1 LGSGYN
7 SLCRVLFD
15 PRFGRLVRRLAAVFV
30 VVLAAAMVYRSFGS
44 AETGTGSLTL
54 PQPAPNAG
62 DNAPAFDVKTVAGR
76 DFELSDQGVYVLTF
90 WSTLNKDSN
99 EAEPGFE
106 ELARRYEG
114 DGVSFAVVY
123 VNSAPNDDHVPYSM
137 LLDSTGELVSKYNV
151 KRVPRLF
158 VVEDGTIEYAQD
170 YYYDDS
176 DTPYNDYKKSL
187 EEAVDEAITDEKDK
201 GSPSASGDGTHPEK
215 G

>member
-1 LGSGYN
+1 M
-7 SLCRVLFD
+7 
-15 PRFGRLVRRLAAVFV
+15 RRLAFVFLL
-30 VVLAAAMVYRSFGS
+30 VLAAAMFYRSFGS

-54 PQPAPNAG
+54 PQPAPNVG
-62 DNAPAFDVKTVAGR
+62 DNAPAFEVKTVAGR
-76 DFELSDQGVYVLTF
+76 DFELSDHGVYVLTF

-106 ELARRYEG
+106 ELARKYE
-114 DGVSFAVVY
+114 DAGVSFAVVY
-123 VNSAPNDDHVPYSM
+123 VNSAPNDDHVPYTM

-158 VVEDGTIEYAQD
+158 VVENGTIEYAQD

-187 EEAVDEAITDEKDK
+187 EEAVDEVLKEEKDQ
-201 GSPSASGDGTHPEK
+201 GAPSAAKDRPEK

>member
-1 LGSGYN
+1 MK
-7 SLCRVLFD
+7 
-15 PRFGRLVRRLAAVFV
+15 RLAIVFV
-30 VVLAAAMVYRSFGS
+30 LVLTTALVYRSFGS

-54 PQPAPNAG
+54 PQPAPNEG
-62 DNAPAFDVKTVAGR
+62 DNAPAFEVKTVAGH
-76 DFELSDQGVYVLTF
+76 DFELSDHGVYVLTF

-106 ELARRYEG
+106 DLARKYDD

-123 VNSAPNDDHVPYSM
+123 VNSAPDDDHVPYSM

-158 VVEDGTIEYAQD
+158 VIKDGTIEYAQD
-170 YYYDDS
+170 VYYEGYDKDL
-176 DTPYNDYKKSL
+176 KVAIQESL
-187 EEAVDEAITDEKDK
+187 TDEKDRT
-201 GSPSASGDGTHPEK
+201 SAAGDAEHPEK

>member
-1 LGSGYN
+1 M
-7 SLCRVLFD
+7 
-15 PRFGRLVRRLAAVFV
+15 RRLAAVFV
-30 VVLAAAMVYRSFGS
+30 VVLAIALVYRSFGS

-62 DNAPAFDVKTVAGR
+62 DNAPAFDVKTVAGH
-76 DFELSDQGVYVLTF
+76 DFELSDHGVYVLTF

-106 ELARRYEG
+106 MLAKKYED
-114 DGVSFAVVY
+114 DGASFAAVY
-123 VNSAPNDDHVPYSM
+123 VNSAPNDDHVPYTM

-158 VVEDGTIEYAQD
+158 VVEDGTIKYAQD
-170 YYYDDS
+170 YYYVG
-176 DTPYNDYKKSL
+176 YEKSL
-187 EEAVDEAITDEKDK
+187 EAAVEEALKDEK
-201 GSPSASGDGTHPEK
+201 GQGQPSASGDRTHPEK

>member
-1 LGSGYN
+1 
-7 SLCRVLFD
+7 
-15 PRFGRLVRRLAAVFV
+15 VRRLAFVFLL
-30 VVLAAAMVYRSFGS
+30 VLAAAMFYRSFGS

-54 PQPAPNAG
+54 PQPAPNVG
-62 DNAPAFDVKTVAGR
+62 DNAPAFEVKTVAGR
-76 DFELSDQGVYVLTF
+76 DFELSDHGVYVLTF

-106 ELARRYEG
+106 ELARKYE
-114 DGVSFAVVY
+114 DAGVSFAVVY
-123 VNSAPNDDHVPYSM
+123 VNSAPNDDHVPYTM

-158 VVEDGTIEYAQD
+158 VVENGTIEYAQD

-187 EEAVDEAITDEKDK
+187 EEAVDEVLKEEKDQ
-201 GSPSASGDGTHPEK
+201 GAPSAAKDPPRERIG
-215 G
+215 

>member
-1 LGSGYN
+1 MK
-7 SLCRVLFD
+7 
-15 PRFGRLVRRLAAVFV
+15 RLAIVFV
-30 VVLAAAMVYRSFGS
+30 LVLTTALVYRSFGS

-54 PQPAPNAG
+54 PQPAPNEG
-62 DNAPAFDVKTVAGR
+62 DNAPAFAVKTVAGR

-99 EAEPGFE
+99 EAESGFE
-106 ELARRYEG
+106 DLARKYDG

-123 VNSAPNDDHVPYSM
+123 VNSAPNDDHVPYTM

-158 VVEDGTIEYAQD
+158 VIKDGKIEYAQD
-170 YYYDDS
+170 VYYEGYDKDL
-176 DTPYNDYKKSL
+176 KVAIQESL
-187 EEAVDEAITDEKDK
+187 TDEKDRT
-201 GSPSASGDGTHPEK
+201 SAAGHAQHPEK